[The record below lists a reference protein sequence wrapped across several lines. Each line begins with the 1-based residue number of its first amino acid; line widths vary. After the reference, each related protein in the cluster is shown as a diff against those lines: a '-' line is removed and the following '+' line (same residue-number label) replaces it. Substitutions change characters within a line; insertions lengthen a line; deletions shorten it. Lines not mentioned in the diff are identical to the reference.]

1 VTFTPPM
8 NFSSYKDRPRLLR
21 PADRTKRCVGQPSRK
36 LLVSA
41 GLAATQV
48 LVWVHCLVGDPGVDT
63 GQVAEHLNAFLSS
76 TLPTL
81 AVMAIRRQ
89 PLTG

>member
-1 VTFTPPM
+1 M
-8 NFSSYKDRPRLLR
+8 NFSSYKDRYRLLR
-21 PADRTKRCVGQPSRK
+21 AAGRTKRCVGKPSRK

-48 LVWVHCLVGDPGVDT
+48 LAWVHCLVGNPGVDT
-63 GQVAEHLNAFLSS
+63 GQVAEHLNALLSS

-81 AVMAIRRQ
+81 PVMAIRRE
-89 PLTG
+89 PLAG